1 MVLTDSL
8 SQRRIEQEGCQY
20 MGSDQDPKAGPVKY
34 CGHPVLKG
42 KSYCAEHYPVMY
54 QTGTAITKGRSAL
67 VVAKKQHEWAPGELE
82 DLMWECYEE
91 LILEGE
97 IEA

>member
-1 MVLTDSL
+1 MAISDTVAQKLV
-8 SQRRIEQEGCQY
+8 EKMGCQY
-20 MGSDQDPKAGPVKY
+20 MGPDQDPKESVKY

-42 KSYCAEHYPVMY
+42 KSYCATHYPMMY
-54 QTGTAITKGRSAL
+54 QTGSALTKGRSAL

-91 LILEGE
+91 LLADGE
-97 IEA
+97 IVE

>member
-1 MVLTDSL
+1 
-8 SQRRIEQEGCQY
+8 
-20 MGSDQDPKAGPVKY
+20 
-34 CGHPVLKG
+34 
-42 KSYCAEHYPVMY
+42 MY

-82 DLMWECYEE
+82 DLLWECYEE
-91 LILEGE
+91 LLTEGE